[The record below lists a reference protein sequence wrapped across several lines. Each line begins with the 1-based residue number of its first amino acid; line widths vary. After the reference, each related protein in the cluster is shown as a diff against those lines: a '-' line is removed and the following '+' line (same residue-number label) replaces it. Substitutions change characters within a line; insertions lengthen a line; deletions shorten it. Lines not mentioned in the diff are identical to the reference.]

1 MKKWFISQLVTNL
14 LEREEVGIKHWAVEF
29 CRKLDAR
36 EQFWVAC
43 HLANDHSVED
53 IPWRVEREREEE
65 ALLLQPKIDFEAAS
79 KPVGAI

>member
-1 MKKWFISQLVTNL
+1 MTNL

-29 CRKLDAR
+29 CRKLDAKG
-36 EQFWVAC
+36 QFWVAC

-65 ALLLQPKIDFEAAS
+65 SLSLQPKIDFEAPS